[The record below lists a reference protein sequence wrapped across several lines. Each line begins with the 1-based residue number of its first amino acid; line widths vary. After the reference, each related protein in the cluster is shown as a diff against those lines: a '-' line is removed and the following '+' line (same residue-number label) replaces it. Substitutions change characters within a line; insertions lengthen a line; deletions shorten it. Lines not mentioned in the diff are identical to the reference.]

1 MRRTIQTRLLSLL
14 LVFAMLGMLF
24 PTVYAADSE
33 LEEGPQEIQTVE
45 EVDPSEEEISEPAGN
60 TEEYTEETTDLVEET
75 TESVEETTEPAMDP
89 TEESTEPAEMTTEPE
104 TELPYGFQGLPDGFV
119 LSETAL
125 EEKSMLAQNREILEM
140 DKLEQGVDY
149 EEDTLLVRAET
160 REEAEAYA
168 WAYNAELLR
177 YGHGA
182 ALLRLKSATVDEA
195 ISAALDM
202 TLPIPAVYPNYIM
215 RLDPGE
221 YTYTE
226 DISGYFA
233 QETAPRR
240 LTWDAWVNEILENPD
255 PALLMPADK
264 DGDYSYWNEGYQY
277 MHDVVDTYGA
287 WGATLGK
294 DVRVAV
300 LDSGVKYD
308 HPDLTGRIVY
318 RDSNDDRYGHG
329 THVAGIIGANINNGI
344 GGAGIAPEVQIISIQ
359 VIDDNGQANYGDI
372 VEGIYT
378 AIDEGADVINLSLV
392 GTGYSWVLEKA
403 VKAALEANICVV
415 AAMGNASMNQICYP
429 AALDGVIGVVASDTD
444 NTRAVYSNYG
454 PWADIAAPG
463 TKIYSTT
470 NDGSFSL
477 MDGTSMAAPV
487 VSGVVALYKSVHPD
501 ATPEQIEAKMKATA
515 TKGGKDL
522 GVGIINAA
530 KMLSDKPQK
539 PDILV
544 TIPNEG
550 GTLSMEYGTLGSTVP
565 CESKLD
571 FDTADWDE
579 SLYVL
584 YTLDGKTPAVKN
596 GTVVVGQIYDW
607 EGIDLSPYAGKTITI
622 KAMQVS
628 GLGVMG
634 TVVSKKL
641 TVEKTLDIESVCISG
656 PAIVNSGKKG
666 SFTAVVEPADKAGQE
681 VTWSIV
687 SGDVSGAKINSK
699 TGVLSTSK
707 NSSGTLTIQ
716 AVSKADPSVKAEY
729 TVTVVAHYPVVRLTL
744 NAKAQSLYVGESL
757 EMKVS
762 SVEDSQKNSIDPDF
776 LDYKWTSSNK
786 KVATVDEQ
794 GNVTAIGKGKAT
806 ITCKVLE
813 DSGKTASCTV
823 LVRQQI
829 ESLEIFGQHEIAPG
843 SSATYKA
850 VISPANADSKT
861 VTWSLSDAPAGVT
874 IDPKKGTLKVAK
886 GTSIGESFWIVADAG
901 DGNMQFRQFFEVE
914 TRAKTTGVIL
924 SVEEEPYNPPL
935 VECDKKGKLTTVNL
949 FTVSLKNSTS
959 NEYGADNEVLLSA
972 SSQPNGA
979 GSHFQWTSSNPA
991 VASVD
996 EDGMVTAHKAGTT
1009 KVTATALDGSKKKAA
1024 VTVKVTVPVS
1034 SMSLTSSANKGT
1046 MDMGL
1051 MAIGKS
1057 YSHTVSFGN
1066 LYGTPTNKKVLWSW
1080 QASYEE
1086 NGTEFDATDEM
1097 EGLVQ
1102 CAKGK
1107 LTVRKNAEKVLKRHG
1122 NLQVTIFADSVDGSK
1137 VAASRTYR
1145 IVQPTTVMKLENT
1158 VFSDSEGN
1166 FILLYSDQDYT
1177 DSGDSD
1183 FVITSSKPW
1192 VVNPREVVYY
1202 DYSVYYGCNV
1212 YKVYI
1217 DGGIGGSSKITVKT
1231 ADGTNKSASITIIV

>member
-1 MRRTIQTRLLSLL
+1 M
-14 LVFAMLGMLF
+14 
-24 PTVYAADSE
+24 
-33 LEEGPQEIQTVE
+33 
-45 EVDPSEEEISEPAGN
+45 
-60 TEEYTEETTDLVEET
+60 
-75 TESVEETTEPAMDP
+75 
-89 TEESTEPAEMTTEPE
+89 
-104 TELPYGFQGLPDGFV
+104 
-119 LSETAL
+119 
-125 EEKSMLAQNREILEM
+125 
-140 DKLEQGVDY
+140 
-149 EEDTLLVRAET
+149 
-160 REEAEAYA
+160 
-168 WAYNAELLR
+168 
-177 YGHGA
+177 
-182 ALLRLKSATVDEA
+182 
-195 ISAALDM
+195 
-202 TLPIPAVYPNYIM
+202 
-215 RLDPGE
+215 
-221 YTYTE
+221 
-226 DISGYFA
+226 
-233 QETAPRR
+233 
-240 LTWDAWVNEILENPD
+240 
-255 PALLMPADK
+255 
-264 DGDYSYWNEGYQY
+264 
-277 MHDVVDTYGA
+277 
-287 WGATLGK
+287 
-294 DVRVAV
+294 
-300 LDSGVKYD
+300 
-308 HPDLTGRIVY
+308 
-318 RDSNDDRYGHG
+318 
-329 THVAGIIGANINNGI
+329 AGIIGANINNGI

-359 VIDDNGQANYGDI
+359 VIDDNGQADYGDI
-372 VEGIYT
+372 AEGIYT
-378 AIDEGADVINLSLV
+378 AIDEGADVINLSLC
-392 GTGYSWVLEKA
+392 GTAYSWVLEDA
-403 VKAALEANICVV
+403 VKSALEANVCVV

-470 NDGSFSL
+470 YDGSFGL

-544 TIPNEG
+544 TVPNEG
-550 GTLSMEYGTLGSTVP
+550 GTLSMEYGTLGSIVP
-565 CESKLD
+565 CESKLN

-641 TVEKTLDIESVCISG
+641 TVEKTLNIESVRISG

-681 VTWSIV
+681 VTWSVV

-901 DGNMQFRQFFEVE
+901 DGNMLFRQLFEVE
-914 TRAKTTGVIL
+914 TRTKTTGVIL

-959 NEYGADNEVLLSA
+959 IDYGADNEVLLSA

-979 GSHFQWTSSNPA
+979 SSHFQWTSSNPA

-1086 NGTEFDATDEM
+1086 KGTEFDATDEM

-1107 LTVRKNAEKVLKRHG
+1107 LTVKKNAEKVLKRHG
-1122 NLQVTIFADSVDGSK
+1122 NLQVTIFAESVDGSK

-1166 FILLYSDQDYT
+1166 FILLYSDQDCT

-1192 VVNPREVVYY
+1192 VVIPREVVYY
-1202 DYSVYYGCNV
+1202 GYNVYYGCNV

-1217 DGGIGGSSKITVKT
+1217 DRGIGGSSKITVKT